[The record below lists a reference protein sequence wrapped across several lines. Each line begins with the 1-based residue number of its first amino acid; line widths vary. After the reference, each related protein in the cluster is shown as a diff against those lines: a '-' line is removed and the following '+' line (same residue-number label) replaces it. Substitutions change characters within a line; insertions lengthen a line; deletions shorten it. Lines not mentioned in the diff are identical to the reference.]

1 MSKHKFQVGQLVEL
15 APPLRR
21 HTLGV
26 YHIIALLPTEHGE
39 PQYRV
44 KSLAEANERCAL
56 EFELRA
62 VTARH
67 DE

>member
-1 MSKHKFQVGQLVEL
+1 MRKHKFQVGQRVEL

-26 YHIIALLPTEHGE
+26 YQIIALLPIEHGE

-44 KSLAEANERCAL
+44 KSLAEAHERCAL

-62 VTARH
+62 VAAR
-67 DE
+67 DEE